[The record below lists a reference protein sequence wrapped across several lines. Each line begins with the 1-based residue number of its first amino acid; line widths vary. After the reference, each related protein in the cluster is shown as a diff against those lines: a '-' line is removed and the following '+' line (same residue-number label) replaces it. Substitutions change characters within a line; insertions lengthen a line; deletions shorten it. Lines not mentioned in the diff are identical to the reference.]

1 MENIKAEIKKTIKE
15 EIAKLTIEF
24 PPKEAWETTEDCECG
39 YLDIL
44 HDIRDNFDWNFK
56 NIFGHEYDDF
66 IYEEMWEQLISLL
79 PNI

>member
-24 PPKEAWETTEDCECG
+24 PPKEAWETIEDCECG

-56 NIFGHEYDDF
+56 MIEKYHLKD
-66 IYEEMWEQLISLL
+66 
-79 PNI
+79 